1 MIHVNYLLPYC
12 KITES
17 DAGRIGPRCDKVC
30 PYLWFGKRCLSNC
43 YCSKVQCEPADGCL
57 GILIL
62 DISSF
67 FIITVRSVNKYLQ
80 KIYFLYLIDYCR
92 VDQGANNAFTDIS
105 DKKYTTSSHREGS
118 KRDIFFLI

>member
-67 FIITVRSVNKYLQ
+67 LSLRYVLLIS
-80 KIYFLYLIDYCR
+80 IY
-92 VDQGANNAFTDIS
+92 
-105 DKKYTTSSHREGS
+105 KKY
-118 KRDIFFLI
+118 IFFI